1 MKTAISIPDP
11 IFREADELAARLGLS
26 RSELYVRAIK
36 RYVSRRKT
44 SKVTEALDAIY
55 GERESTL
62 DPSLAALQA
71 RSLPGGDW

>member
-11 IFREADELAARLGLS
+11 IFREAEELAARLGLS

-36 RYVSRRKT
+36 RYLERRRT

-55 GERESTL
+55 GDVESNL
-62 DPSLAALQA
+62 DPALATLQA
-71 RSLPGGDW
+71 RSLPGRDW